1 MKKYQEEFLKKAKR
15 LTGQK
20 KTASIVILGRKP
32 RKKNFFIV
40 VNGNEYRVDV
50 LRCRD
55 TRDVERLS
63 SKISR

>member
-1 MKKYQEEFLKKAKR
+1 MKEYQEEFLQKAKR
-15 LTGQK
+15 FTGQK
-20 KTASIVILGRKP
+20 KTVSIVILGRKP

-40 VNGNEYRVDV
+40 VNGKEYCADI

-55 TRDVERLS
+55 TRDVRRLS